1 MPKNNQPELVFVPLG
16 GVGEI
21 GMNLALYGYGP
32 ADAREWILID
42 VGVSFPGPDLP
53 GADLV
58 LPDIR
63 FVEENLA
70 NLKGIVITH
79 AHEDHYGALLDLWP
93 RLKVQCWMTPFT
105 AGLLEAKR
113 QSEPGAPPQIPVTIY
128 RAGEKFTVGPFS
140 IEAIPV
146 GHSIPEPMALAITS
160 PAGTVVHTGDWKIEV
175 APELGP
181 LIDEARFRA
190 LGDAGVLALVC
201 DSTNAMRDG
210 ESPSEQEVGKTL
222 ARLISEAKG
231 RVAVTSFSSN
241 VSRLRL
247 IAEAARDA
255 GREVLVL
262 GRSMKRVIEV
272 ASELGY
278 MENLPPFRH
287 EEEYQLIP
295 RDKLVVICTGS
306 QGEPRAAL
314 AKLARGEMK
323 TLALAPGDTVIF
335 SSRPIPGNEKAI
347 IEIVNGLVD
356 QGVRVIQDGEALVHV
371 SGHPRRAE
379 LKKMYEW
386 TRPKIGVPVHGEAAH
401 LVAQGSLMAMSGIKE
416 VAQVRDGDMLR
427 LSPGAAEIIDQVP
440 FGRIYKDGKLIGDD
454 QAVGIRDRRKLSY
467 VGHVAVNVVL
477 DEKYEIAGD
486 PDLVAVGVPAT
497 DASGEPIEDLMIDAA
512 VGAIE
517 SIPRQRRKDIDAL
530 AESVRRAVRGAANEA
545 WGKKPIVTVFVTR

>member
-1 MPKNNQPELVFVPLG
+1 MANGQGAELVFAPLG

-32 ADAREWILID
+32 ADAREWVMVD
-42 VGVSFPGPDLP
+42 CGVTFAGPDLP
-53 GADLV
+53 GVDLV

-63 FVEENLA
+63 FVEENLGS
-70 NLKGIVITH
+70 LKGIVITH

-113 QSEPGAPPQIPVTIY
+113 ESEPGAPEIPVTIY
-128 RAGEKFTVGPFS
+128 RAGDKFSVGPFS

-146 GHSIPEPMALAITS
+146 AHSIPEPMSLAITC
-160 PAGTVVHTGDWKIEV
+160 PAGTVIHTGDWKIDPD
-175 APELGP
+175 PELGP
-181 LIDEARFRA
+181 LIDEQRFRA

-201 DSTNAMRDG
+201 DSTNALREG
-210 ESPSEQEVGKTL
+210 QSPSEQAVGLGIRK
-222 ARLISEAKG
+222 LIEEAKG

-241 VSRLRL
+241 VARIRLV
-247 IAEAARDA
+247 AEAARDA
-255 GREVLVL
+255 GRETLVL

-272 ASELGY
+272 AAELGY

-295 RDKLVVICTGS
+295 REKLVVICTGS

-314 AKLARGEMK
+314 AKLARNEMK
-323 TLALAPGDTVIF
+323 TLALSPGDAVIF
-335 SSRPIPGNEKAI
+335 SSRTIPGNEKAI
-347 IEIVNGLVD
+347 LEIKNLLID
-356 QGVRVIQDGEALVHV
+356 QGVRVIEDGDALVHV
-371 SGHPRRAE
+371 SGHPRRNE
-379 LKKMYEW
+379 LRKMYEW

-401 LVAQGSLMAMSGIKE
+401 LVAQGSLMATSGIGQ
-416 VAQVRDGDMLR
+416 VAQVRDGDVLR
-427 LSPGAAEIIDQVP
+427 LWPGDPEIIDQMP
-440 FGRIYKDGKLIGDD
+440 FGRIYKDGYLIGDD
-454 QAVGIRDRRKLSY
+454 QAMGIRDRRKLSY

-486 PDLVAVGVPAT
+486 PDLVAIGIPET
-497 DASGEPIEDLMIDAA
+497 DASGEKLEELMLDAA

-517 SIPRQRRKDIDAL
+517 SIPRQRRRDLDLLSEA
-530 AESVRRAVRGAANEA
+530 VRRAVRGAANEA